1 MQGLIEAKT
10 IQTFNER
17 KEAMENMEA
26 KKFTWGG
33 QRSLTFYKKEFEVQ
47 FLHNSSS
54 EYEAKAK
61 LWVASYNAL
70 EYLQKADDAFAH
82 EE

>member
-33 QRSLTFYKKEFEVQ
+33 
-47 FLHNSSS
+47 
-54 EYEAKAK
+54 
-61 LWVASYNAL
+61 
-70 EYLQKADDAFAH
+70 
-82 EE
+82 